1 MSVYSSEIVSP
12 LAYIQNVKYFVLK
25 YVHMHMQTPVSEKLC
40 KYVLLSSR
48 VHFRIARGEN
58 FSLMAT
64 PFVDAVENSQNI
76 EGNDAN
82 VCCK

>member
-1 MSVYSSEIVSP
+1 
-12 LAYIQNVKYFVLK
+12 
-25 YVHMHMQTPVSEKLC
+25 MQTPVSEKLC

-48 VHFRIARGEN
+48 VLFRIARGEN